1 MFILPNVYKK
11 DHPEEVKG
19 MARWVK
25 ALCYVCEHKN
35 PASRAQHPGKDLGV
49 GLVRW
54 LNSAEHALL
63 FHRSW
68 AWFSAHAKWLTTTC
82 NYNSTRTHH
91 F

>member
-19 MARWVK
+19 MVRWVK
-25 ALCYVCEHKN
+25 ALCYVCKRKN
-35 PASRAQHPGKDLGV
+35 PASRQRS

-68 AWFSAHAKWLTTTC
+68 AWFSAHAK
-82 NYNSTRTHH
+82 
-91 F
+91 